1 MKYSGFEKEEHFDRL
16 SFYNGDCM
24 DLLKQTPDKY
34 YDLALVDPPYGINV
48 NVSMGR
54 RKGDKKSDYHKFAGG
69 DTSTLEVEYFEEL
82 KRVSKNQI
90 IFGANYFMQTMCAA
104 GFYVNTPC
112 WILWDKGFSENVT
125 FAQFEMAWTSF
136 SSSSKK
142 YDFNAAANNDRIHP
156 TQKPVQLYEWII
168 NKYANENF
176 KILDTHLGSGSIAI
190 AIDKANTLDKKNLT
204 FVGIELDPDY
214 FQAAV
219 ERFKNHK
226 RQCVLSL

>member
-1 MKYSGFEKEEHFDRL
+1 MKYSGFEKEEHFDRI

-34 YDLALVDPPYGINV
+34 YDLALVGPPYGINV

-69 DTSTLEVEYFEEL
+69 DTSTPEVEYFEEL

-136 SSSSKK
+136 SSSAKK
-142 YDFNAAANNDRIHP
+142 YDFNAAANNNRIHP
-156 TQKPVQLYEWII
+156 TQKPIKLYEWII
-168 NKYANENF
+168 ANYAKPND